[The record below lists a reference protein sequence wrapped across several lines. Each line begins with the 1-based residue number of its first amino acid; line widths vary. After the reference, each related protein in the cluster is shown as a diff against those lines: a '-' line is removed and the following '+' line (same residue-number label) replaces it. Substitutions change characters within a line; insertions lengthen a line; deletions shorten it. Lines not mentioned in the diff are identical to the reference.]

1 MPSDFETG
9 AHDDIFDL
17 LDSPVKKM
25 RKNKPPVE
33 KFVVPRLNKVML
45 ILLGDLFRCYMLDNI
60 CCTCCIYRQLTTT
73 TAAAAAAILW
83 PFVWH
88 YPGEPVR
95 EETFIHSHLS

>member
-1 MPSDFETG
+1 MQDCLAYLLKLMSQFSVMPSDFETG

-45 ILLGDLFRCYMLDNI
+45 LVLNDLLTRHLWDNI
-60 CCTCCIYRQLTTT
+60 
-73 TAAAAAAILW
+73 
-83 PFVWH
+83 
-88 YPGEPVR
+88 
-95 EETFIHSHLS
+95 LS